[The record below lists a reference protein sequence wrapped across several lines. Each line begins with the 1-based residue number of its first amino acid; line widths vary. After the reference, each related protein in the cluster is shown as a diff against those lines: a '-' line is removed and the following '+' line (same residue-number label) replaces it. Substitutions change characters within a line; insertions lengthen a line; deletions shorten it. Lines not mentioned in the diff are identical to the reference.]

1 MKTLLSILLLISNI
15 CYSQNTIIW
24 SITDTINNKKSFVVG
39 TFHHI
44 GNSFVDSI
52 PELRA
57 ALLNSDVA
65 IFESIDDESKLIHT
79 LQKRKKQN
87 KIEKLLSSQDFTK
100 LKKLSKDWKVNLS
113 ILKPIEVLVKM
124 RQEFQLTKCKTA
136 KQTDKWKHFD
146 NYLIAIAKQ
155 NKISMIGL
163 ETDSLQ
169 INILDDLE
177 KSWSEEIISEEIS
190 FWIYKLT
197 NEQNWYEE
205 CRETEQYINFD
216 IDYEFTNECEDD
228 ILVKKRNE
236 EWMPMLLDLFRKKN
250 CFLAVGLLHLKH
262 TCGLLETFRR
272 SGFKVKPIVIEKA
285 SR

>member
-1 MKTLLSILLLISNI
+1 MKTLLSILLLSNI

-24 SITDTINNKKSFVVG
+24 GITDTINNKKSFIVG

-52 PELRA
+52 PELKA
-57 ALLNSDVA
+57 ALLNSDIA
-65 IFESIDDESKLIHT
+65 IFESIDDESKLINT

-87 KIEKLLSSQDFTK
+87 KLEKLLSSQDFRK
-100 LKKLSKDWKVNLS
+100 LKKLSNDWKVNLS
-113 ILKPIEVLVKM
+113 ILKPIEVLVKL

-136 KQTDKWKHFD
+136 KKTDKWKHFD

-155 NKISMIGL
+155 NKIAMIGL

-177 KSWSEEIISEEIS
+177 KSWSEEAISDELS

-205 CRETEQYINFD
+205 CRETELYKKFE
-216 IDYEFTNECEDD
+216 IDYEFDNECEED

-236 EWMPMLLDLFRKKN
+236 EWMPMLLDLFSKKN

-262 TCGLLETFRR
+262 NCGLLETFRR
-272 SGFKVKPIVIEKA
+272 NGFKVKPIIIEKA
-285 SR
+285 RH